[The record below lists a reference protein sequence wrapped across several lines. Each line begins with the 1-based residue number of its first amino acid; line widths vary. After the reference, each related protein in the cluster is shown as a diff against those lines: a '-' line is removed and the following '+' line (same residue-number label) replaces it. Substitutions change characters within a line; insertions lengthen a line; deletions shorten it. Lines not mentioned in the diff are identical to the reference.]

1 MCRCITFYD
10 VTELSSLYHPERV
23 LIWDILSF
31 HFISES
37 KNGKKKKLCYYIYE
51 FMVFLKVMT

>member
-1 MCRCITFYD
+1 MCRCVKFYD
-10 VTELSSLYHPERV
+10 VTELNSLYHPERV

-37 KNGKKKKLCYYIYE
+37 KNGKNNDVTIY
-51 FMVFLKVMT
+51 MNSWYFLKL